1 MNAGNVD
8 SFEIEYQKIKRN
20 LERLCIETKASAVL
34 LIDKAGQL
42 ITSAGDTSMLDIPS
56 FATLSAADFAAT
68 SNLADLIGEHDFRTL
83 FHQGKEKSIYVS
95 LVADQVILAI
105 IFPKESTLGLVRIK
119 VNKASTEL
127 ETLFENIFA
136 ALESEYAGTV
146 DQEFI
151 DEAESELDSLFE

>member
-1 MNAGNVD
+1 MGPENIN

-42 ITSAGDTSMLDIPS
+42 ITSAGDTSSLDIPS

-68 SNLADLIGEHDFRTL
+68 SNLADLIGEHDFSTL
-83 FHQGKEKSIYVS
+83 FHQGIAKSIYVS
-95 LVADQVILAI
+95 LIADQVILAI
-105 IFPKESTLGLVRIK
+105 IFPKETTLGLVRIK
-119 VNKASTEL
+119 VRKASEEL
-127 ETLFENIFA
+127 EILFKNIFA
-136 ALESEYAGTV
+136 ELESEYAGTV